1 MSKFAERLRH
11 LRKWHSISQVELGR
25 VLSFGPSTISSYETA
40 MHEPSYDILIKICD
54 YFSVSVDYMLGHDE
68 TLDYSVDEMQL
79 IEKYRMLKD
88 SDKKLISA
96 MLDSLK
102 KS

>member
-1 MSKFAERLRH
+1 
-11 LRKWHSISQVELGR
+11 
-25 VLSFGPSTISSYETA
+25 
-40 MHEPSYDILIKICD
+40 MHEPSYDILIKLCD
-54 YFSVSVDYMLGHDE
+54 YFSVSVDYMLGHDK

-79 IEKYRMLKD
+79 IEKYRLLKD